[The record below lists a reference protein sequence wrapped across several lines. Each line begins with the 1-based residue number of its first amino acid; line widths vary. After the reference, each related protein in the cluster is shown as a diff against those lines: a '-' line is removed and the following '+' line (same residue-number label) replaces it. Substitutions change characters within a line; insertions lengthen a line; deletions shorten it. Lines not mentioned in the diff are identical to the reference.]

1 MKKYFL
7 RLILPIAIVTGAIS
21 LAVTQSSL
29 YRQIGES
36 QRLFNQVYNQIFST
50 YVDELDPEAFTKAS
64 IQSITQNLDPYTVFM
79 VEDEQ
84 HQINVLSKGKYGGVG
99 IQLGYRNKTM
109 SVVAPMDGGPAK
121 KAGIISGDIILKV
134 NDEDVK
140 KMTFNEAAS
149 NIRGKKGTEVKL
161 TIKRY
166 SEDEPIVFNL
176 VRSII
181 KVKEITYSGM
191 LSPSTGYVRLN
202 RFSRN
207 TPNEMRKAFQQLLN
221 QNSKEIIIDLRDNP
235 GGLLSSAVAILDMII
250 QKDSPLVST
259 KGRTKDSNRSF
270 YSRRKPLI
278 PDDVKIA
285 VLINQGSASASEIVA
300 GAIQDLDRGIILGQ
314 KSYGKGLVQSQYE
327 IDDKRSIKVTTA
339 RYYIPSGRFIQK
351 RDYIDDKYILNKT
364 EEDSVFTTMNG
375 RNVLGNGGI
384 TPDST
389 ITPERMAALSSQYW
403 RRGYFYSFAQQNKH
417 RYQTFSEVLDDLTI
431 IDKFNEFIKE
441 QEDDIQL
448 PGEKELGQV
457 KEKIA
462 ALDSMNAEVNQALET
477 LSQFYANQEEKSIA
491 SESEDI
497 RQVIILEFAGLMNGP
512 EGRVKQALKDDKIV
526 KVALDILSDKLV
538 YETSLIPFEIT
549 EN

>member
-1 MKKYFL
+1 MKKYIL

-29 YRQIGES
+29 YRQIGQS

-84 HQINVLSKGKYGGVG
+84 HQINILSKGKYGGVG

-109 SVVAPMDGGPAK
+109 SAVAPMDGGPAK
-121 KAGIISGDIILKV
+121 KAGIISGDVILKV

-166 SEDEPIVFNL
+166 SEDDPIVFNL
-176 VRSII
+176 VRSTI

-221 QNSKEIIIDLRDNP
+221 QDSKEIIIDLRDNP

-270 YSRRKPLI
+270 YSRSKPLI
-278 PDDVKIA
+278 PDDVNIA

-300 GAIQDLDRGIILGQ
+300 GAIQDLDRGIVLGQ

-364 EEDSVFTTMNG
+364 EEDSVFTTMSG

-462 ALDSMNAEVNQALET
+462 ALDSMNAEANQALET
-477 LSQFYANQEEKSIA
+477 LSQFYANQEEQSIA

-497 RQVIILEFAGLMNGP
+497 GQIIILEFAGLMNGP

>member
-29 YRQIGES
+29 YRQIGQS

-121 KAGIISGDIILKV
+121 KAGIISGDVILKV

-166 SEDEPIVFNL
+166 SEDDPIVFNL
-176 VRSII
+176 VRSTI

-221 QNSKEIIIDLRDNP
+221 QDSKEIIIDLRDNP

-270 YSRRKPLI
+270 YSRSKPLI
-278 PDDVKIA
+278 PDDVNIA

-364 EEDSVFTTMNG
+364 EEDSVFTTMSG

-462 ALDSMNAEVNQALET
+462 ALDSMNAEANQALET
-477 LSQFYANQEEKSIA
+477 LSQFYANQEEQSIA
-491 SESEDI
+491 LESVDI
-497 RQVIILEFAGLMNGP
+497 GQIIILEFAGLMNGP

>member
-7 RLILPIAIVTGAIS
+7 RIILPIAIVTGAIS

-109 SVVAPMDGGPAK
+109 SVIAPMDGGPAK
-121 KAGIISGDIILKV
+121 KAGIISGDVILKV

-176 VRSII
+176 VRSTI

>member
-109 SVVAPMDGGPAK
+109 SVIAPMDGGPAK
-121 KAGIISGDIILKV
+121 KAGIISGDVILKV

-176 VRSII
+176 VRSTI

>member
-1 MKKYFL
+1 MKKYFF
-7 RLILPIAIVTGAIS
+7 RFILPIAIVTGAIS

-29 YRQIGES
+29 YRQIGQS

-121 KAGIISGDIILKV
+121 KAGIISGDVILKV

-176 VRSII
+176 VRSTI

-207 TPNEMRKAFQQLLN
+207 TPNEMHKAFQQLLN

-375 RNVLGNGGI
+375 RNVLANGGI

-462 ALDSMNAEVNQALET
+462 ALDSMNAEANQALET

>member
-121 KAGIISGDIILKV
+121 KAGIISGDVILKV

-176 VRSII
+176 VRSTI

-462 ALDSMNAEVNQALET
+462 ALDSMNAEANQALET

>member
-29 YRQIGES
+29 YRQIGQS

-121 KAGIISGDIILKV
+121 KAGIISGDVILKV

-166 SEDEPIVFNL
+166 SEDDPIVFNL
-176 VRSII
+176 VRSTI

-207 TPNEMRKAFQQLLN
+207 TPNEMHKAFQQLLN

-375 RNVLGNGGI
+375 RNILGNGGI

-462 ALDSMNAEVNQALET
+462 ALDSMNTEANQALET

>member
-121 KAGIISGDIILKV
+121 KAGIISGDVILKV

-176 VRSII
+176 VRSTI

>member
-7 RLILPIAIVTGAIS
+7 RLILPIAILTGAIS

-29 YRQIGES
+29 YRQIGQS

-84 HQINVLSKGKYGGVG
+84 HQINILSKGKYGGVG

-109 SVVAPMDGGPAK
+109 SVVAPIDGGPAK
-121 KAGIISGDIILKV
+121 KAGIMSGDVILKV

-140 KMTFNEAAS
+140 KMTFNAAAS
-149 NIRGKKGTEVKL
+149 KIRGKKGTEVKL

-166 SEDEPIVFNL
+166 SEDDPIVFNL
-176 VRSII
+176 VRSTI

-221 QNSKEIIIDLRDNP
+221 QDSKEIIIDLRDNP

-270 YSRRKPLI
+270 YSRSKPLI
-278 PDDVKIA
+278 PDDVNIA

-364 EEDSVFTTMNG
+364 EEDSVFTTMSG

-389 ITPERMAALSSQYW
+389 ITPELMAALSSQYW

-462 ALDSMNAEVNQALET
+462 ALDSMNAEANQALET
-477 LSQFYANQEEKSIA
+477 LSQFYANQEEQSIA
-491 SESEDI
+491 LESEDI
-497 RQVIILEFAGLMNGP
+497 GQIIILEFAGLMNGP

-538 YETSLIPFEIT
+538 YETSLIPSEIT

>member
-121 KAGIISGDIILKV
+121 KAGIISGDVILKV

-176 VRSII
+176 VRSTI

-462 ALDSMNAEVNQALET
+462 ALDSMNTEANQALET

-491 SESEDI
+491 LESEDI